1 MFTGVETIKTCDI
14 AKLLLIKYNI
24 LYSLKYL
31 RNIAKRS
38 LVMNKEIPKIL
49 VADDNPEIREIVEI
63 LLTGEGYEVIMATN
77 GEEAVN
83 LVDSTID
90 LIILDVVMPVK
101 TGFVACNEIREK
113 TTAPILFL
121 TAKTQDS
128 DKVIG
133 FSAGGDDYLSKP
145 FSYSELISRVK
156 SLLRR
161 YYIYQGKEKEREP
174 NILKTKELCVNLDTQ
189 DVTLNGEPVF
199 LTTIE
204 YSILILMLKNRKK
217 FFRLKIYMKLFGMS
231 SIFIQQ
237 IIQ

>member
-1 MFTGVETIKTCDI
+1 
-14 AKLLLIKYNI
+14 
-24 LYSLKYL
+24 
-31 RNIAKRS
+31 
-38 LVMNKEIPKIL
+38 
-49 VADDNPEIREIVEI
+49 
-63 LLTGEGYEVIMATN
+63 MATN

-101 TGFVACNEIREK
+101 TGFVACNEIRENDS
-113 TTAPILFL
+113 TNIIFNC
-121 TAKTQDS
+121 KTQDS

-204 YSILILMLKNRKK
+204 YSILILMLKNRKS
-217 FFRLKIYMKLFGMS
+217 FFV
-231 SIFIQQ
+231 
-237 IIQ
+237 

>member
-1 MFTGVETIKTCDI
+1 
-14 AKLLLIKYNI
+14 
-24 LYSLKYL
+24 
-31 RNIAKRS
+31 
-38 LVMNKEIPKIL
+38 MNKEIQKKIL

-63 LLTGEGYEVIMATN
+63 LLTGEGYEVVMATN

-161 YYIYQGKEKEREP
+161 YYIYQGKEKNRES
-174 NILKTKELCVNLDTQ
+174 NILQTKELCVNLDTQ
-189 DVTLNGEPVF
+189 DVTLEGEPIF

-204 YSILILMLKNRKK
+204 YSILVLMLKNRKK
-217 FFRLKIYMKLFGMS
+217 VFSSENIYESIWDEQYFYTANNTIMVHIRNLRKKLEKDQKNPQYVKTAWGKGYY
-231 SIFIQQ
+231 ID
-237 IIQ
+237 

>member
-1 MFTGVETIKTCDI
+1 MI
-14 AKLLLIKYNI
+14 
-24 LYSLKYL
+24 
-31 RNIAKRS
+31 
-38 LVMNKEIPKIL
+38 KEIPKKIL

-63 LLTGEGYEVIMATN
+63 LLTGEGYEVVMATN

-161 YYIYQGKEKEREP
+161 YYIYQGKEKNKEP
-174 NILKTKELCVNLDTQ
+174 NILQTKGLCVNLDTQ
-189 DVTLNGEPVF
+189 DVILDGETIF

-204 YSILILMLKNRKK
+204 YSILVLMLKNRKK
-217 FFRLKIYMKLFGMS
+217 VFSSENIYESIWDEQYFYTANNTIMVHIRNLRKKLEKDQKNPQYVKTAWGKGYY
-231 SIFIQQ
+231 ID
-237 IIQ
+237 

>member
-1 MFTGVETIKTCDI
+1 
-14 AKLLLIKYNI
+14 
-24 LYSLKYL
+24 
-31 RNIAKRS
+31 
-38 LVMNKEIPKIL
+38 MNKEIPKKIL

-63 LLTGEGYEVIMATN
+63 LLTGEGYEVVMATN

-161 YYIYQGKEKEREP
+161 YYIYQGKEKEREA
-174 NILKTKELCVNLDTQ
+174 NILQTKELYVNLDTQ

-204 YSILILMLKNRKK
+204 YSILVLMLKNRKK
-217 FFRLKIYMKLFGMS
+217 VFSSENLYETIWDEQYFYTANNTIMVHIRNLRKKLEKDQKNPQYIKTAWGKGYY
-231 SIFIQQ
+231 ID
-237 IIQ
+237 

>member
-1 MFTGVETIKTCDI
+1 
-14 AKLLLIKYNI
+14 
-24 LYSLKYL
+24 
-31 RNIAKRS
+31 
-38 LVMNKEIPKIL
+38 MNKEIPKKIL

-161 YYIYQGKEKEREP
+161 YYIYQGKEKEKEREP

-217 FFRLKIYMKLFGMS
+217 VFSSENLYETIWDEQYFYTANNTIMVHIRNLRKKLEKDQKNPQYIKTAWGKGYY
-231 SIFIQQ
+231 ID
-237 IIQ
+237 

>member
-1 MFTGVETIKTCDI
+1 MI
-14 AKLLLIKYNI
+14 
-24 LYSLKYL
+24 
-31 RNIAKRS
+31 
-38 LVMNKEIPKIL
+38 KEIPKKIL

-63 LLTGEGYEVIMATN
+63 LLTGEGYEVVMATN

-161 YYIYQGKEKEREP
+161 YYIYQGKEKNKEP
-174 NILKTKELCVNLDTQ
+174 NILQTKGLCVNLDTQ
-189 DVTLNGEPVF
+189 DVILDGETIF

-204 YSILILMLKNRKK
+204 YSILVLMLKNRKK
-217 FFRLKIYMKLFGMS
+217 VFSSENIYESIWNEQYFYTANNTIMVHIRNLRKKLEKDQKNPQYVKTAWGKGYY
-231 SIFIQQ
+231 ID
-237 IIQ
+237 

>member
-1 MFTGVETIKTCDI
+1 
-14 AKLLLIKYNI
+14 
-24 LYSLKYL
+24 
-31 RNIAKRS
+31 
-38 LVMNKEIPKIL
+38 MNKEIPKKIL

-63 LLTGEGYEVIMATN
+63 LLTGEGYKVVMATN

-161 YYIYQGKEKEREP
+161 YYIYQGKEKNKES
-174 NILKTKELCVNLDTQ
+174 NILQTKELCVNLDTQ
-189 DVTLNGEPVF
+189 DVTLGGEPIF

-204 YSILILMLKNRKK
+204 YSILVLMLKNRKK
-217 FFRLKIYMKLFGMS
+217 VFSSENLYESIWDEQYFYTANNTIMVHIRNLRKKLEKDQKNPQYVKTAWGKGYY
-231 SIFIQQ
+231 ID
-237 IIQ
+237 

>member
-1 MFTGVETIKTCDI
+1 
-14 AKLLLIKYNI
+14 
-24 LYSLKYL
+24 
-31 RNIAKRS
+31 
-38 LVMNKEIPKIL
+38 MNKEIPKKIL

-63 LLTGEGYEVIMATN
+63 LLTGEGYEVVMATN

-161 YYIYQGKEKEREP
+161 YYIYQGKEKNRES
-174 NILKTKELCVNLDTQ
+174 NILQTKELCVNLDTQ
-189 DVTLNGEPVF
+189 DVTLGGEPIF

-204 YSILILMLKNRKK
+204 YSILVLMLKNRKK
-217 FFRLKIYMKLFGMS
+217 VFSSENIYESIWNEQYFYTANNTIMVHIRNLRKKLEKDQKNPQYVKTAWGKGYY
-231 SIFIQQ
+231 ID
-237 IIQ
+237 

>member
-1 MFTGVETIKTCDI
+1 
-14 AKLLLIKYNI
+14 
-24 LYSLKYL
+24 
-31 RNIAKRS
+31 
-38 LVMNKEIPKIL
+38 MNKEIQKKIL

-63 LLTGEGYEVIMATN
+63 LLTGEGYEVVMATN

-161 YYIYQGKEKEREP
+161 YYIYQGKEKNKEQ
-174 NILKTKELCVNLDTQ
+174 NILKTRGLSVNLDTQ
-189 DVTLNGEPVF
+189 DVILDGETIF

-204 YSILILMLKNRKK
+204 YSILVLMLKNRKK
-217 FFRLKIYMKLFGMS
+217 VFSSENIYESIWDEQYFYTANNTIMVHIRNLRKKLEKDQKNPQYVKTAWGKGYY
-231 SIFIQQ
+231 ID
-237 IIQ
+237 

>member
-1 MFTGVETIKTCDI
+1 MI
-14 AKLLLIKYNI
+14 
-24 LYSLKYL
+24 
-31 RNIAKRS
+31 
-38 LVMNKEIPKIL
+38 KEIPKKIL

-63 LLTGEGYEVIMATN
+63 LLTGEGYEVVMATN

-161 YYIYQGKEKEREP
+161 YYIYQGKEKNKEP
-174 NILKTKELCVNLDTQ
+174 NILQTKGLCVNLDAQ
-189 DVTLNGEPVF
+189 DVILDGETIF

-204 YSILILMLKNRKK
+204 YSILVLMLKNRKK
-217 FFRLKIYMKLFGMS
+217 VFSSENIYESIWNEQYFYTANNTIMVHIRNLRKKLEKDQKNPQYVKTAWGKGYY
-231 SIFIQQ
+231 ID
-237 IIQ
+237 

>member
-1 MFTGVETIKTCDI
+1 
-14 AKLLLIKYNI
+14 
-24 LYSLKYL
+24 
-31 RNIAKRS
+31 
-38 LVMNKEIPKIL
+38 MNKEIPKKIL

-63 LLTGEGYEVIMATN
+63 LLTGEGYEVVMATN

-161 YYIYQGKEKEREP
+161 YYIYQGKEKNRES
-174 NILKTKELCVNLDTQ
+174 NILQTKELCVNLDTQ
-189 DVTLNGEPVF
+189 DVTLEGEPIF

-204 YSILILMLKNRKK
+204 YNILVLMLKNRKK
-217 FFRLKIYMKLFGMS
+217 VFSSENIYESIWDEQYFYTANNTIMVHIRNLRKKLEKDQKNPQYVKTAWGKGYY
-231 SIFIQQ
+231 ID
-237 IIQ
+237 

>member
-1 MFTGVETIKTCDI
+1 
-14 AKLLLIKYNI
+14 
-24 LYSLKYL
+24 
-31 RNIAKRS
+31 
-38 LVMNKEIPKIL
+38 
-49 VADDNPEIREIVEI
+49 
-63 LLTGEGYEVIMATN
+63 MATN

-231 SIFIQQ
+231 SIFIRQ

>member
-1 MFTGVETIKTCDI
+1 
-14 AKLLLIKYNI
+14 
-24 LYSLKYL
+24 
-31 RNIAKRS
+31 
-38 LVMNKEIPKIL
+38 MNKEIPKKIL

-161 YYIYQGKEKEREP
+161 YYIYQGKETEREP
-174 NILKTKELCVNLDTQ
+174 NILETKELCVNSDTQ
-189 DVTLNGEPVF
+189 DVTLYGEPVF

-217 FFRLKIYMKLFGMS
+217 VFSSENLYETIWDEQYFYTANNTIMVHIRNLRKKLEKDQKNPQYIKTAWGKGYY
-231 SIFIQQ
+231 ID
-237 IIQ
+237 

>member
-1 MFTGVETIKTCDI
+1 
-14 AKLLLIKYNI
+14 
-24 LYSLKYL
+24 
-31 RNIAKRS
+31 
-38 LVMNKEIPKIL
+38 MNKEIPKKIL

-161 YYIYQGKEKEREP
+161 YYIYQGK
-174 NILKTKELCVNLDTQ
+174 
-189 DVTLNGEPVF
+189 
-199 LTTIE
+199 
-204 YSILILMLKNRKK
+204 
-217 FFRLKIYMKLFGMS
+217 
-231 SIFIQQ
+231 
-237 IIQ
+237 

>member
-1 MFTGVETIKTCDI
+1 
-14 AKLLLIKYNI
+14 
-24 LYSLKYL
+24 
-31 RNIAKRS
+31 
-38 LVMNKEIPKIL
+38 MNKEIPKKIL

-174 NILKTKELCVNLDTQ
+174 D
-189 DVTLNGEPVF
+189 
-199 LTTIE
+199 
-204 YSILILMLKNRKK
+204 RK
-217 FFRLKIYMKLFGMS
+217 S
-231 SIFIQQ
+231 VV
-237 IIQ
+237 

>member
-1 MFTGVETIKTCDI
+1 
-14 AKLLLIKYNI
+14 
-24 LYSLKYL
+24 
-31 RNIAKRS
+31 
-38 LVMNKEIPKIL
+38 MNKEIPKKIL

-161 YYIYQGKEKEREP
+161 YYIYQGKEKERE
-174 NILKTKELCVNLDTQ
+174 KE
-189 DVTLNGEPVF
+189 GKKEKKPK
-199 LTTIE
+199 
-204 YSILILMLKNRKK
+204 KNV
-217 FFRLKIYMKLFGMS
+217 
-231 SIFIQQ
+231 
-237 IIQ
+237 

>member
-1 MFTGVETIKTCDI
+1 
-14 AKLLLIKYNI
+14 
-24 LYSLKYL
+24 
-31 RNIAKRS
+31 
-38 LVMNKEIPKIL
+38 MNKEIPKKIL

-174 NILKTKELCVNLDTQ
+174 NILK
-189 DVTLNGEPVF
+189 
-199 LTTIE
+199 
-204 YSILILMLKNRKK
+204 
-217 FFRLKIYMKLFGMS
+217 
-231 SIFIQQ
+231 
-237 IIQ
+237 

>member
-1 MFTGVETIKTCDI
+1 
-14 AKLLLIKYNI
+14 
-24 LYSLKYL
+24 
-31 RNIAKRS
+31 
-38 LVMNKEIPKIL
+38 MNKEIPKKIL

-63 LLTGEGYEVIMATN
+63 LLTGEGYKVVMATN

-161 YYIYQGKEKEREP
+161 YYIYQGKEKNKES
-174 NILKTKELCVNLDTQ
+174 NILQTKELCVNLDTQ
-189 DVTLNGEPVF
+189 DVTLGGEPIF

-204 YSILILMLKNRKK
+204 YSILVLMLKNRKK
-217 FFRLKIYMKLFGMS
+217 VFSSENIYESIWDEQYFYTANNTIMVHIRNLRKKLETDQKNPQYVKTAWGKGYY
-231 SIFIQQ
+231 ID
-237 IIQ
+237 

>member
-1 MFTGVETIKTCDI
+1 
-14 AKLLLIKYNI
+14 
-24 LYSLKYL
+24 
-31 RNIAKRS
+31 
-38 LVMNKEIPKIL
+38 MNKEIPKKIL

-161 YYIYQGKEKEREP
+161 YYIYQGKEKERES

-217 FFRLKIYMKLFGMS
+217 VFSSENLYETIWDEQYFYTANNTIMVHIRNLRKKLEKDQKNPQYIKTAWGKGYY
-231 SIFIQQ
+231 ID
-237 IIQ
+237 